1 MKFESHKEKAQ
12 NKLRLL
18 LNIVYINFQIEY
30 PYPTIPQAAEDA
42 EPVLHPSLGVGS
54 GRHAAVG
61 PRVAR
66 ERVAEVRGA
75 GARVREPLRPARPG
89 QQPRLQEGA

>member
-1 MKFESHKEKAQ
+1 MA
-12 NKLRLL
+12 LA
-18 LNIVYINFQIEY
+18 LNIVYINVKIEY
-30 PYPTIPQAAEDA
+30 HSPTIQAAEDA
-42 EPVLHPSLGVGS
+42 EPVLHPSLGVGA

>member
-1 MKFESHKEKAQ
+1 MVLA
-12 NKLRLL
+12 
-18 LNIVYINFQIEY
+18 LNIVYINVKIEY
-30 PYPTIPQAAEDA
+30 HYRSIPQAAEDA
-42 EPVLHPSLGVGS
+42 EPVLHPPLGVCS
-54 GRHAAVG
+54 GRYAAVG